1 MRKVILNL
9 AVSLDGFIEGPNGEY
24 DWCFTDQDYGL
35 EKFVET
41 VDTIFM
47 GRKSY
52 ELISGSGD
60 IAHLLRNKIFVFSDT
75 LTEAAFGNIEMISSA
90 NLVADVNAIR
100 EQDGNNIW
108 LFGGASLV
116 SSFLA
121 NALVDEILL
130 SVHPVLL
137 GGGKQLFQAVSERT
151 SLNLVETTPYS
162 SGLVQLRYQVL
173 PKVDLSGIAG
183 FEDF

>member
-24 DWCFTDQDYGL
+24 DWCFADQDYGL
-35 EKFVET
+35 EEFIGGM
-41 VDTIFM
+41 DTIFM

-60 IAHLLRNKIFVFSDT
+60 IAHLLKNKIYVFSDT
-75 LTEAAFGNIEMISSA
+75 LSEAAFDNVEIIAGA
-90 NLVADVNAIR
+90 NLINDVNGIK
-100 EQDGNNIW
+100 EQDGNDIW
-108 LFGGASLV
+108 LFGGANLV

-121 NALVDEILL
+121 NGLVDEFLL
-130 SVHPVLL
+130 SIHPVLL
-137 GGGKQLFQAVSERT
+137 GGGKPLFESVKERT
-151 SLNLVETTPYS
+151 SLNLVETIPYS